1 KRGII
6 EAAAPTI
13 VFTLMW
19 LTTHDL
25 KLSLMVSIGS
35 TVALLLVR
43 LVTRSTPQYVLN
55 SLVGI
60 GIGALFASRTGEA
73 KDVFLPGILYNAA
86 YAGGMLLSVAVRWP
100 IMGFLIGSVTGDPVG
115 WRSDPGMV
123 RLCNRLT
130 WLLILPCLLRVVVQ
144 LPLYWADLVAALGLA
159 KVVMGWPLQVAA
171 FAGMA
176 WLLARRR
183 PPHISEAGPAP

>member
-1 KRGII
+1 MSAADTTGSAAAYETAEAAVRAHLAKALGGKRGII

-86 YAGGMLLSVAVRWP
+86 YAGGMLL
-100 IMGFLIGSVTGDPVG
+100 
-115 WRSDPGMV
+115 
-123 RLCNRLT
+123 
-130 WLLILPCLLRVVVQ
+130 
-144 LPLYWADLVAALGLA
+144 
-159 KVVMGWPLQVAA
+159 
-171 FAGMA
+171 
-176 WLLARRR
+176 
-183 PPHISEAGPAP
+183 